1 MNATLQCFYH
11 LKELTNFFLIH
22 KKEII
27 KKKGLPSNGLL
38 DAFEGLSSYNSS
50 FYYIPQKFKENLLEV
65 DDVFEGTEGKDSGD
79 LVQTILSVIQ
89 EELGGEPDLPDFTID
104 QRNESPMFID
114 LYFKNNLYKSIIM
127 ELFNF

>member
-11 LKELTNFFLIH
+11 LKELTNFFLKD

-27 KKKGLPSNGLL
+27 KKKDLLSNGLL
-38 DAFEGLSSYNSS
+38 DAFKGLSSN
-50 FYYIPQKFKENLLEV
+50 YIPQKFKENLLKV

-127 ELFNF
+127 EIFNF

>member
-11 LKELTNFFLIH
+11 LKELTNFFLKD

-27 KKKGLPSNGLL
+27 KKKDLLSNGLL
-38 DAFEGLSSYNSS
+38 DAFKGLSSN
-50 FYYIPQKFKENLLEV
+50 YIPQKFKENLLKV